1 MTVAL
6 LPARLPLPSSFDREP
21 YIRSGQG
28 EGSIWPY
35 PHPSRASG
43 PMSRRKLAK
52 PRKTRVFHRRTPP
65 GTAPGTVRSDQAT
78 AAVTITLIEY
88 GGQHLSERKLNSIA
102 DLNISKTDSR
112 VYWIDVVGLGN
123 AAVIEAIGRRF
134 DLHPL
139 ALEDVV
145 HVHQRAKAEEYETAL
160 FIVARMLDQS
170 ERLQSEQVSLFLGS
184 NFVITFQQHPGD
196 CFDPVRQ
203 RIRQFGRIQTKGADY
218 LAYALLDAIIDAYFP
233 RVEEYGARLDELE
246 ERIWTSQRHGLLNEL
261 HEIRRDL
268 LQLRKLLWQH
278 REAVNALIRREL
290 PLIAASTQPYLR
302 DCYDHIIQLMD
313 VTETF
318 REFCTN
324 LQELQLAEIGL
335 RTNDVMKVLT
345 LIATIFM
352 PMSFVAGV
360 YGMNFDPEV
369 SGWNMPELGWRMGYP
384 FALSIMAAIAGGMVT
399 FFWFRGWLSR

>member
-1 MTVAL
+1 
-6 LPARLPLPSSFDREP
+6 
-21 YIRSGQG
+21 
-28 EGSIWPY
+28 
-35 PHPSRASG
+35 
-43 PMSRRKLAK
+43 MSRRKLVKKRK
-52 PRKTRVFHRRTPP
+52 PKVFHRRTPP
-65 GTAPGTVRSDQAT
+65 GTAPGTLKSDQSK
-78 AAVTITLIEY
+78 AAAAITLIEY
-88 GGQHLSERKLNSIA
+88 GGTFLREQALESISELDMA
-102 DLNISKTDSR
+102 GTDGH
-112 VYWIDVVGLGN
+112 VYWIDVVGLGD
-123 AAVIEAIGRRF
+123 ARIVEAIGRKF

-145 HVHQRAKAEEYETAL
+145 HVHQRAKTEEYEQNL
-160 FIVARMLDQS
+160 FIVARMLDQNDG
-170 ERLQSEQVSLFLGS
+170 LDSEQVSLFLGK
-184 NFVITFQQHPGD
+184 NFVITFQQRPGD
-196 CFDPVRQ
+196 CFEPVRQ
-203 RIRQFGRIQTKGADY
+203 RIRQHGRIQTKGADY

-233 RVEEYGARLDELE
+233 RVERYGSKLDELE
-246 ERIWTSQRHGLLNEL
+246 ERLWHDPRHDLLGDL

-278 REAVNALIRREL
+278 REAVNALTRREL
-290 PLIAASTQPYLR
+290 PLIDAATQPYLR

-360 YGMNFDPEV
+360 YGMNFDPEA
-369 SGWNMPELGWRMGYP
+369 SPWNMPELAWTFGYP
-384 FALSIMAAIAGGMVT
+384 FALGIMAAIAGGMLT
-399 FFWFRGWLSR
+399 YFWRKGWLSR